1 MTMGTASTRMND
13 KTRAAVW
20 RPGPGLVDF
29 LLLAPSLVLVLVVLG
44 IPLVLIVASSFEP
57 NVLLDFQG
65 PALTNYVYLATRG
78 YYVAIVVRTVSE
90 SCLTTLIAVPLGYTA
105 ALGLRNLQGRLGNL
119 AIMGL
124 TFPILTGPL
133 VVVLGWMALLPDR
146 GPIFGPLVAAGLIA
160 PPRLLGTQTA
170 VVISLV
176 QFTLPFTILT
186 MFTAVRQIPPVLYEA
201 AKSLGA
207 GPSRTFT
214 RITLPLSL
222 PGLLSS
228 AIITFSLSASSYISP
243 HYLGGAAE
251 LTLTTVIAQ
260 FVLAT
265 YNSPFASA
273 AAVMLLLITL
283 CFILLLSWPL
293 RRATRA

>member
-1 MTMGTASTRMND
+1 MMMGTVSTRMNE
-13 KTRAAVW
+13 KTLADVW

-29 LLLAPSLVLVLVVLG
+29 LLLVPGLVLVVLG

-57 NVLLDFQG
+57 NVLLEFQG

-78 YYVAIVVRTVSE
+78 YYVAIVVRAVSE
-90 SCLTTLIAVPLGYTA
+90 SCLTTLIAVPLGYIA
-105 ALGLRNLQGRLGNL
+105 PLGLRNLQGRLGNL

-133 VVVLGWMALLPDR
+133 VEVLGWMALLPNR
-146 GPIFGPLVAAGLIA
+146 GPIFGLLIA

-186 MFTAVRQIPPVLYEA
+186 MFTDVRQIPPVLYEA

-222 PGLLSS
+222 PGLLSRTVQTS
-228 AIITFSLSASSYISP
+228 SPLASEQKSIV
-243 HYLGGAAE
+243 G
-251 LTLTTVIAQ
+251 
-260 FVLAT
+260 
-265 YNSPFASA
+265 
-273 AAVMLLLITL
+273 
-283 CFILLLSWPL
+283 
-293 RRATRA
+293 